1 MTTICADELLR
12 EVAPERRT
20 ARPAAKPASVTRPHR
35 ETAPRAVVERPRPL
49 RHEDFE
55 QRTSA
60 LGDLLG
66 GQVFPRSV

>member
-12 EVAPERRT
+12 ETAP
-20 ARPAAKPASVTRPHR
+20 ARPATTPAAKPVPVAQPRHV
-35 ETAPRAVVERPRPL
+35 APQAATERPRPL
-49 RHEDFE
+49 RYEDFE

>member
-12 EVAPERRT
+12 ETAP
-20 ARPAAKPASVTRPHR
+20 ARSAATPAAKPKPAAQPHR
-35 ETAPRAVVERPRPL
+35 AAPEATAERSRPL

>member
-12 EVAPERRT
+12 ETAP
-20 ARPAAKPASVTRPHR
+20 ARPVAVPASKPAATPQPAA
-35 ETAPRAVVERPRPL
+35 APAAPVERPRPL
-49 RHEDFE
+49 RYEDFE
-55 QRTSA
+55 QRAST